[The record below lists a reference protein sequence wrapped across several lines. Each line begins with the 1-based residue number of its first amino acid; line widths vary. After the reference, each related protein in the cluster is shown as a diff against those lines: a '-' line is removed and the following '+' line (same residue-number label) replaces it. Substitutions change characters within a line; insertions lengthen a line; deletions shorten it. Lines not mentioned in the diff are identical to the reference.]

1 MEKINI
7 NDLPEALESK
17 KISMDKAINAV
28 WAEIYINPHRYGLED
43 FSEDEKSDF
52 LIDFREKISLLFS
65 KYDKNLA
72 TFSAFLRGCIA
83 FMKSSWKKRVLK
95 ETSDKKT
102 AESFLIDKLKNDL
115 TKFSSENLSESNIKN
130 KSSKKESD
138 CKIKIKTLTVL
149 VLALKACRDIDDDL
163 ISKNKQIH
171 RNVRKRTAQ
180 TRPGNEKCRASKRK
194 HKRKTYRETEQ
205 RSFYFRRKYVMEMR
219 ETGINSFSYEKLK
232 SRYEHQTK
240 NWIKSNELLTK
251 RGINAPTNVDVAKK
265 LGLKPRTV
273 SFYLFKAKKNLSGSQ
288 KEKTDALEDS
298 DEKI

>member
-163 ISKNKQIH
+163 ISKISKFTEMSENALHKLVQEMKNVALQNENAREKLIAK
-171 RNVRKRTAQ
+171 RNNA
-180 TRPGNEKCRASKRK
+180 
-194 HKRKTYRETEQ
+194 
-205 RSFYFRRKYVMEMR
+205 FYFRRKYVMEMR

-240 NWIKSNELLTK
+240 NWIKSNELLAK

-273 SFYLFKAKKNLSGSQ
+273 GFYLFKAKKNLSGSQ